1 MNLFLITSA
10 INTPH
15 GVFSADERL
24 QQTLK
29 TIESIKEKTDA
40 EIMILDGS
48 KDTIT
53 EQQILALE
61 DYATIMSFS
70 HHQDFQNIQKS
81 PNHDVVKNALEMLML
96 GAFWSGNR
104 QTIQEKYD
112 RVFKISGRYTL
123 SAMFDES
130 EHMKH
135 KGKIVIG
142 KRRFSQFPAEIT
154 GNVNKQ
160 YMSRLYSVDASL
172 AEYMTQTFS
181 SMIQHFFDRL
191 SNKGYLDTEHLLYH
205 HLDSKKV
212 VELPIIGVEG
222 QLAPNGRKV
231 ED

>member
-1 MNLFLITSA
+1 MNLFVITSA

-29 TIESIKEKTDA
+29 TIQSINEKTDA
-40 EIMILDGS
+40 EIIIIDGS
-48 KDTIT
+48 KDVIT
-53 EQQILALE
+53 QDQVSALD

-96 GAFWSGNR
+96 GAFWAGNKETLSR
-104 QTIQEKYD
+104 KYD
-112 RVFKISGRYTL
+112 RVFKLSGRYVL
-123 SAMFDES
+123 SDMFDEV

-135 KGKIVIG
+135 KNKIVIG
-142 KRRFSQFPAEIT
+142 KRRFSQFPMEIT
-154 GNVNKQ
+154 GGVNKQ
-160 YMSRLYSVDASL
+160 YMSRLYSVDSSL
-172 AEYMTQTFS
+172 AEYMAETFG

-205 HLDSKKV
+205 HLDPKKV

-222 QLAPNGRKV
+222 QLAPNGNKV